1 MTEPEHP
8 LSLPRIAD
16 LDQPWMEEFLDAHPE
31 MRPRIE
37 ELRRRDREERDFAE
51 AIVRDIYTH
60 YATGVPSRRGLTV
73 ALRAFVA
80 ELEDEDDTIARLD
93 IADEA
98 TLAQFLR
105 CALEGLAELD
115 VGRVGDTGCNLDES
129 DR

>member
-1 MTEPEHP
+1 
-8 LSLPRIAD
+8 
-16 LDQPWMEEFLDAHPE
+16 MEEFLDAHPE

-51 AIVRDIYTH
+51 SIVRDIYTH

-80 ELEDEDDTIARLD
+80 ELEDEDGGTARPD
-93 IADEA
+93 VADEPS
-98 TLAQFLR
+98 LVQFIR
-105 CALEGLAELD
+105 SAPEGLAELD
-115 VGRVGDTGCNLDES
+115 VPRAGDAGRNLDEG